1 MGLPDN
7 FLAFRSPNLRFDE
20 SPSVTTVAVPKETHA
35 GETRVALVPEHVAK
49 LVKLGAR
56 VEVES
61 GLGFGAGH
69 RDEAYTTAGATVQTD
84 REKLLAAADI
94 MLTVR
99 KPSHKEA
106 ATLRSGAVL
115 ACLLD
120 PFQSPDLISAL
131 ASGGVTAL
139 SMELIP
145 RTTRAQ
151 KMDVISSQASLA
163 GYAGVIVAAEQ
174 SDKIFPM
181 MMTPAGTL
189 MPARVFVIGAG
200 VAGLQ
205 AIATAKR
212 LGAKV
217 EAYDTRPVVEE
228 QVRSLGARFVKIDL
242 GETGQTAQ
250 GYAKAL
256 TDEQLKI
263 QRDAMKRLCAD
274 SDVVITTAQVFGRRA
289 PILVTSEM
297 LDAMRPG
304 SVVVDLAVESGG
316 NVEDVEPGQIADRR
330 GVKIVGLPN
339 LPGCV
344 PVHASQMY
352 SSNVTALVEEFWDR
366 EAKVLRLNF
375 DDEILKGCVVTHSGK
390 IVNEK
395 LATAAQS

>member
-1 MGLPDN
+1 
-7 FLAFRSPNLRFDE
+7 
-20 SPSVTTVAVPKETHA
+20 VTTVAVPKETHA
-35 GETRVALVPEHVAK
+35 GETRTALVPEHVSK

-61 GLGFGAGH
+61 GLGLGPGI
-69 RDEAYTTAGATVQTD
+69 RDDAYTAAGATVCAD
-84 REKLLAAADI
+84 RAKLLAAADI
-94 MLTVR
+94 VLTVR
-99 KPSHKEA
+99 KPSHEEA
-106 ATLRSGAVL
+106 ASLRQGAVL
-115 ACLLD
+115 ASLLD
-120 PFQSPDLISAL
+120 PFQSPELVATL
-131 ASGGVTAL
+131 AAGGVSAI

-145 RTTRAQ
+145 RSTRAQ
-151 KMDVISSQASLA
+151 KMDVLSSQASLA
-163 GYAGVIVAAEQ
+163 GYAGVIIAAEQ

-189 MPARVFVIGAG
+189 MPARVFIIGAG

-242 GETGQTAQ
+242 GETGQTEQ
-250 GYAKAL
+250 GYARAL
-256 TDEQLKI
+256 TDEQLKL
-263 QRDAMKRLCAD
+263 QRDAMKRICAD
-274 SDVVITTAQVFGRRA
+274 SDVVITAAQVFGRRA

-352 SSNVTALVEEFWDR
+352 SSNVTALLEEFWDK
-366 EAKVLRLNF
+366 EAKALRLNF
-375 DDEILKGCVVTHSGK
+375 DDEIIKGCLVTHGGK
-390 IVNEK
+390 IVNPK
-395 LATAAQS
+395 LAAANL

>member
-1 MGLPDN
+1 M
-7 FLAFRSPNLRFDE
+7 R
-20 SPSVTTVAVPKETHA
+20 TVAVPKETHA

-61 GLGFGAGH
+61 GLGLGAGH
-69 RDEAYTTAGATVQTD
+69 RDEAYVTAGAVVCVD
-84 REKLLAAADI
+84 RAKLLAAADVV
-94 MLTVR
+94 LTVR
-99 KPSHKEA
+99 KPSREEV
-106 ATLRSGAVL
+106 ATLRDGVVL
-115 ACLLD
+115 AGLLD
-120 PFQSPDLISAL
+120 PFQSPELIAAL
-131 ASGGVTAL
+131 AAGGVSAI
-139 SMELIP
+139 SMELVP

-151 KMDVISSQASLA
+151 KMDVLSSQASLA

-189 MPARVFVIGAG
+189 MPARVFIIGAG

-242 GETGQTAQ
+242 GETGQTEG
-250 GYAKAL
+250 GYARAL
-256 TDEQLKI
+256 TDEQLKL
-263 QRDAMKRLCAD
+263 QRDGMKRVCAE
-274 SDVVITTAQVFGRRA
+274 SDVVITAAQVFGRRA

-316 NVEDVEPGQIADRR
+316 NVEDVEPGRIADRR
-330 GVKIVGLPN
+330 GVKVVGLTN

-352 SSNVTALVEEFWDR
+352 SSNLTALIEEFWDR
-366 EAKVLRLNF
+366 EAKVLRLNL
-375 DDEILKGCVVTHSGK
+375 DDEIIKGCLVTHAGK
-390 IVNEK
+390 IVNAK
-395 LATAAQS
+395 LAAANP